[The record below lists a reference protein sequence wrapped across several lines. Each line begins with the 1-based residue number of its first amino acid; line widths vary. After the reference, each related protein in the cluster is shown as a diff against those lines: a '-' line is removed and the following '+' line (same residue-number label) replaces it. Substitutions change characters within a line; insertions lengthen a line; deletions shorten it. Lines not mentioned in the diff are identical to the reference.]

1 MVDSLQE
8 VIDEVNEIRDIPNYI
23 DEEIE
28 DEGPEFDGAGY
39 SEEDRFERREDTK
52 YEKAFSHFVDN
63 DEADE
68 DAKGPTLYYRPKQR
82 SEKFNGVSQ
91 KILDYVEKTG
101 NVSYKMLNDFYRQYT
116 NGSNSLSHI
125 LKALMIPYKNRP
137 TRRFLRQIARGT
149 YAVDYATQYNWVEND
164 VYNYND

>member
-1 MVDSLQE
+1 
-8 VIDEVNEIRDIPNYI
+8 
-23 DEEIE
+23 
-28 DEGPEFDGAGY
+28 
-39 SEEDRFERREDTK
+39 
-52 YEKAFSHFVDN
+52 
-63 DEADE
+63 
-68 DAKGPTLYYRPKQR
+68 
-82 SEKFNGVSQ
+82 
-91 KILDYVEKTG
+91 
-101 NVSYKMLNDFYRQYT
+101 MLNDFYRQYT